1 MKNFNEIL
9 STLPDSIRKELSQLQ
24 KPVIDGLEE
33 IRLRCGHNIT
43 LNYGSKEK
51 LASVLGVGERKVFEI
66 LKFFKEKNIFIQEK
80 KKIFFDF
87 QNTKYADYP
96 AQYADYPAQY
106 ADYPAQY
113 ADNNNIYNNIYNN

>member
-1 MKNFNEIL
+1 MPHFIVDLEVIRCLEVSLRKKLKPEEIL
-9 STLPDSIRKELSQLQ
+9 LVSYIKSFPK
-24 KPVIDGLEE
+24 GY
-33 IRLRCGHNIT
+33 
-43 LNYGSKEK
+43 YGSKEK

-96 AQYADYPAQY
+96 AQYAD
-106 ADYPAQY
+106 
-113 ADNNNIYNNIYNN
+113 NNNIYNN

>member
-1 MKNFNEIL
+1 MPHFIVDLEVIRCLEVSLRKKLKPEEIL
-9 STLPDSIRKELSQLQ
+9 LVSYIKSFPK
-24 KPVIDGLEE
+24 GY
-33 IRLRCGHNIT
+33 
-43 LNYGSKEK
+43 YGSKEK
-51 LASVLGVGERKVFEI
+51 LAVILRISVSKVYEI

-113 ADNNNIYNNIYNN
+113 ADNNNIYNN